1 MKMNVKTELKNIS
14 GIPSFDFEEIPVAY
28 FSDNN
33 NGKLLRKQLIKNE
46 LKISECNVGE
56 LEKTFFS
63 KENINLINKYL
74 ILSVYT
80 NTNKQFLICPQ
91 KEGDLIIVMRYV
103 FIEYGRNLPFDI
115 AGQIKDLNCT
125 VVGEILPNIITNATQ
140 RVDYLD
146 EINNPRKII
155 PLPVNV
161 HKSNRSFNDIFSSR
175 AGSCH
180 KLLLK
185 FVFCFQ

>member
-1 MKMNVKTELKNIS
+1 MMKMNVKTELKNIS

-33 NGKLLRKQLIKNE
+33 NVKLLRKQLIKNE

-80 NTNKQFLICPQ
+80 NTNKQFLICSQ

-103 FIEYGRNLPFDI
+103 FIEYSRNLPYDI
-115 AGQIKDLNCT
+115 NKQIKDLNYH
-125 VVGEILPNIITNATQ
+125 VIREILPTVISNVDQKIGYLKDIETQ
-140 RVDYLD
+140 PVG
-146 EINNPRKII
+146 P
-155 PLPVNV
+155 PLPINT
-161 HKSNRSFNDIFSSR
+161 KKINRTLPSTANYF
-175 AGSCH
+175 
-180 KLLLK
+180 K
-185 FVFCFQ
+185 

>member
-1 MKMNVKTELKNIS
+1 MMKMNVKTELKNIS

-103 FIEYGRNLPFDI
+103 FIEYSRNLPYDI
-115 AGQIKDLNCT
+115 NKQIKDLNYH
-125 VVGEILPNIITNATQ
+125 VIREILPTVISNVDQKIGYLKDIETQ
-140 RVDYLD
+140 PVG
-146 EINNPRKII
+146 P
-155 PLPVNV
+155 PLPINT
-161 HKSNRSFNDIFSSR
+161 KKINRTLPSTANYF
-175 AGSCH
+175 
-180 KLLLK
+180 K
-185 FVFCFQ
+185 